1 MWTIRCILL
10 WSNEYTYYESITRDY
25 HVYLGGGVSL
35 SSTLQCVEFF
45 LASQCLHLTT
55 SYFNLPKGSVVG
67 KTLEMEDACATYIWM

>member
-1 MWTIRCILL
+1 MWKIRCILL

-25 HVYLGGGVSL
+25 HVYLGGGSL
-35 SSTLQCVEFF
+35 CLAPCNVWSFF